1 MLPKVSVGRYANDGL
16 GWSTNILPKE
26 RRWCQTL
33 AGRHSQAH
41 TGTDQ
46 RHSGELRTRG
56 NNLLQC
62 ADETLRTC
70 TAPHIV
76 IIDETARGRAK
87 TGELSIQHHYAALSH
102 PCGGPLRLV

>member
-1 MLPKVSVGRYANDGL
+1 MLPKTSVGRYANDGL
-16 GWSTNILPKE
+16 GWSTDILRKA
-26 RRWCQTL
+26 RRLCQKL

-56 NNLLQC
+56 SNLLQC

-87 TGELSIQHHYAALSH
+87 TGELSIQHHYAAMSH
-102 PCGGPLRLV
+102 LCGGP